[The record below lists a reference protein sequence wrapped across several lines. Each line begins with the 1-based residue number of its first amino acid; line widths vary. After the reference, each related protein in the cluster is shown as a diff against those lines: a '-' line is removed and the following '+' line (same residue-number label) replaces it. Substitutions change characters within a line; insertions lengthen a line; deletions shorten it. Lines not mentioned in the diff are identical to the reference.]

1 MTGDYLTTRGR
12 LPDDDRQ
19 MLADLGLELVQENEI
34 GVLDERP
41 TEAKASSSGS
51 LSSPG

>member
-19 MLADLGLELVQENEI
+19 MLADLGLELVQEVSARI
-34 GVLDERP
+34 RP
-41 TEAKASSSGS
+41 GRPGAKRK
-51 LSSPG
+51 

>member
-19 MLADLGLELVQENEI
+19 MLADLGLELVQETSAPAA
-34 GVLDERP
+34 GQVGLTP
-41 TEAKASSSGS
+41 
-51 LSSPG
+51 

>member
-19 MLADLGLELVQENEI
+19 MLADLGLELVQEA
-34 GVLDERP
+34 LR
-41 TEAKASSSGS
+41 SR
-51 LSSPG
+51 LSSRPGQALTH